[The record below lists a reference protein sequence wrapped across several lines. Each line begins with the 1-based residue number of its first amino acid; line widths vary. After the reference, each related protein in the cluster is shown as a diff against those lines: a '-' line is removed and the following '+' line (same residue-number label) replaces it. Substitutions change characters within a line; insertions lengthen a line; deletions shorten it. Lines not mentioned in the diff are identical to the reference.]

1 MKPCETLTEQE
12 KAIIQFVAE
21 NACSN
26 KVAAEHFGMKEQSIK
41 NRLRRIFDKT
51 GVSTRLELVT
61 YYYNKEVR
69 KL

>member
-1 MKPCETLTEQE
+1 MKPSLTERE
-12 KAIIQFVAE
+12 KAIIRFIAE

-26 KVAAEHFGMKEQSIK
+26 KFAAEHFGMKEQTIK
-41 NRLRRIFDKT
+41 NHLRKIFDKT
-51 GVSTRLELVT
+51 GMSTRLELVT